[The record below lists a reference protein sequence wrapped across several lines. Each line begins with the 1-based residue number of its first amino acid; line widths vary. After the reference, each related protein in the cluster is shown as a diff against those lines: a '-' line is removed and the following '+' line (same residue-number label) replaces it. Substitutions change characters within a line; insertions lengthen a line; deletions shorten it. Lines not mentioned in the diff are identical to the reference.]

1 MLATAICLVA
11 LILAGWAIAKNYDAK
26 VVLFATGIV
35 LMYCALI
42 LGIIVNVILKPGK
55 AEVTKEVSYDTET
68 EDTMFGVV
76 QKEEAAKDLDY
87 LMFLD
92 NESGKAHE
100 IG

>member
-42 LGIIVNVILKPGK
+42 LGMPILSDKL
-55 AEVTKEVSYDTET
+55 S
-68 EDTMFGVV
+68 
-76 QKEEAAKDLDY
+76 
-87 LMFLD
+87 
-92 NESGKAHE
+92 SG
-100 IG
+100 